1 MKRIIAV
8 LSLSVFAAPA
18 FAQPYEKTQFD
29 RGLDNVEQS
38 ASSGQTISN
47 TDAGNSVWAN
57 DHNFIAPA
65 Q

>member
-29 RGLDNVEQS
+29 RGLYNVEQS
-38 ASSGQTISN
+38 ASSGQTMTN
-47 TDAGNSVWAN
+47 AGSSVWAN

-65 Q
+65 P

>member
-1 MKRIIAV
+1 MKRILAV
-8 LSLSVFAAPA
+8 LSLSALVAPA

-29 RGLDNVEQS
+29 RGLYSVEQS
-38 ASSGQTISN
+38 ASSGQTATN
-47 TDAGNSVWAN
+47 AGNSVWAN

>member
-8 LSLSVFAAPA
+8 LSLAALAAPA

-29 RGLDNVEQS
+29 RGVYHVDQS
-38 ASSGQTISN
+38 ASAGQTVTSA
-47 TDAGNSVWAN
+47 DNSVWSS

-65 Q
+65 P

>member
-1 MKRIIAV
+1 MKRLIAA
-8 LSLSVFAAPA
+8 LSLSALVAPA

-29 RGLDNVEQS
+29 RGLYNVEQS
-38 ASSGQTISN
+38 ASSGQTMTN

>member
-8 LSLSVFAAPA
+8 LSLSIFAAPA

-29 RGLDNVEQS
+29 RGLYNVEQS
-38 ASSGQTISN
+38 ASSGQTLTTNS
-47 TDAGNSVWAN
+47 GNSVWAN

>member
-8 LSLSVFAAPA
+8 LSLSLFAAPA

-29 RGLDNVEQS
+29 RGLYNVEQS
-38 ASSGQTISN
+38 ASSGQTMTN
-47 TDAGNSVWAN
+47 AGRSVWAN